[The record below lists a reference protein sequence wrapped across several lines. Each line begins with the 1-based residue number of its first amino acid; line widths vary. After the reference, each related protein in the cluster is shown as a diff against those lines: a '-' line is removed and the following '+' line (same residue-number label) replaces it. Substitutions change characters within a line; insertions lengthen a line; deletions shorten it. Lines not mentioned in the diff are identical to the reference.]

1 MALYQNKPFQKGHGL
16 FSTEEIPVLDLLP
29 RTFLISSLALL
40 LLLCPCYLPFG
51 PLHTSP
57 ILQNPVQQ
65 RQRAGL
71 ITSKGPPTQQE
82 KYFLGGKSPVEKEGP
97 SRDTSHCHGQSSSR
111 WLPFTTSDLC
121 NRKIHSKGLREDPEG
136 FLNLLRGLF
145 QTHVSTK
152 ADTQS
157 LQKLLQMGE

>member
-16 FSTEEIPVLDLLP
+16 FSTEEIPVLDPSPKDLLDLLSCPPLAALSLLP
-29 RTFLISSLALL
+29 SFWAPPYQPHPSEPSPATTKGRTNYQEGSTNPTGKVFPWRQVPSGEG
-40 LLLCPCYLPFG
+40 G
-51 PLHTSP
+51 P
-57 ILQNPVQQ
+57 IQ
-65 RQRAGL
+65 GY
-71 ITSKGPPTQQE
+71 I
-82 KYFLGGKSPVEKEGP
+82 
-97 SRDTSHCHGQSSSR
+97 
-111 WLPFTTSDLC
+111 PFTTSDLC

-136 FLNLLRGLF
+136 FLTLLRGLF